1 MSASEI
7 TKRHI
12 ATTLKEMVRQQGFS
26 SLSVGELIR
35 RCDISRN
42 TFYYHFRDKYEVVSW
57 IFYDEIRPF
66 LAQFDRLENWTAG
79 LSELC
84 LYLQANRE
92 FYIPMLEVQGQNSF
106 CECLT
111 QFYQDLIYALLLKQ
125 GAHALQERQ
134 MQTVSRFI
142 AAGIVSEIRRWGHRG
157 MKSDPAPAIQM
168 LRELFSG
175 QLLNEL
181 HRMDQP
187 Q

>member
-1 MSASEI
+1 MAQTTKKAIAASLKRLLEQKPLTKI
-7 TKRHI
+7 TVTDI
-12 ATTLKEMVRQQGFS
+12 AKD
-26 SLSVGELIR
+26 
-35 RCDISRN
+35 CNISRH

-181 HRMDQP
+181 HRMHQP